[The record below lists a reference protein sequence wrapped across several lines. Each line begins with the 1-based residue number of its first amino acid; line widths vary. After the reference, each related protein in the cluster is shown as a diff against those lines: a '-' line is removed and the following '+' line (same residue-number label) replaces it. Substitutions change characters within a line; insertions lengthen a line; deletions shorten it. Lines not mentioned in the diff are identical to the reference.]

1 LIVVVQP
8 LPGASSLIRFLA
20 NLRAAVYDEREAAVI
35 DWAIRAATERIGA
48 HGRVSYDHGEYLPS
62 ERCFLAWFDADDASL
77 IQQVA
82 ETAQLVGVVVSEV
95 IALDEGPGA
104 ADSSVR
110 AG

>member
-1 LIVVVQP
+1 LT
-8 LPGASSLIRFLA
+8 RFLA
-20 NLRAAVYDEREAAVI
+20 NIRAAVYDEHEAAVI

-48 HGRVSYDHGEYLPS
+48 DGRVSYDHGEYLPS
-62 ERCFLAWFDADDASL
+62 ERRFLAWFDADDASL

-104 ADSSVR
+104 ADSFAR